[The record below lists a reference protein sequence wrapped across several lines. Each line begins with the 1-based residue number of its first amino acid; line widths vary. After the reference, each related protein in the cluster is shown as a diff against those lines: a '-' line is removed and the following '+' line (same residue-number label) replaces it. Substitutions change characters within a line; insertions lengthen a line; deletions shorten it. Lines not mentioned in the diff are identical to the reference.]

1 MLRIGMIGAG
11 WVTQHHLN
19 AYSQLAER
27 AKVVAIADPVAE
39 ARDQRA
45 SAYSIPATYAT
56 AAEML
61 EREKL
66 DAVDIASPRETHVEM
81 CELAASKGLAILC
94 QKPLAP
100 NFRDTQK
107 LVQNLPPAYA
117 LWCMKIG
124 ASVPITV

>member
-19 AYSQLAER
+19 AYQQLVER

-39 ARDQRA
+39 ARTQRA
-45 SAYSIPATYAT
+45 ATYSIPATYAT

-66 DAVDIASPRETHVEM
+66 DAVDIASPRETHVAM
-81 CELAASKGLAILC
+81 CELAAAKGLAILC

-100 NFRDTQK
+100 TLCEAQA
-107 LVQNLPPAYA
+107 LVQNLPPACGS
-117 LWCMKIG
+117 WCMKIG
-124 ASVPITV
+124 VFVLITD